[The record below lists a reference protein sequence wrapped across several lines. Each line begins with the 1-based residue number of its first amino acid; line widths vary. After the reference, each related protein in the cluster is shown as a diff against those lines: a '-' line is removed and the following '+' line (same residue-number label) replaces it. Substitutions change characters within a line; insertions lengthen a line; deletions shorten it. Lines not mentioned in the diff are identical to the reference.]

1 MGGAASETADR
12 RADDGHRGAPGRPG
26 ALPARAGL
34 VRRSADSGRGWR
46 TLLPR
51 DALARTAEAR
61 SGVCLVTPDRS
72 RRPAR
77 LREAI
82 PRSHRE
88 GYRVPPPR
96 KVETVA
102 PVRRARRR
110 GGGAPWRNA
119 RRVFR
124 GEGGLGE
131 AAGRA
136 GSGAR
141 APARPGAVDG
151 RTNRIAS
158 LSSTPGGTPVSM
170 RCSRPNRR
178 RTGPSG
184 IVRVE
189 GYPLVG
195 AARRLEWSLGRVD
208 AEFGSA
214 TGDGS
219 TAVGCVGAA
228 VVVPGGA
235 VDPAVAAGF
244 AVGGEGRPPTR
255 RASVSDSRPRGL
267 TWAGSKSGRATS
279 TPGCFKC
286 RRRVGRLQ
294 PGRVVSG
301 PGPYPPASVPWIL
314 QKRCRPCS
322 RACVPS

>member
-1 MGGAASETADR
+1 MFLDKRSNLIGHGKQLCPLLLIERDGKATEAIDR
-12 RADDGHRGAPGRPG
+12 HA
-26 ALPARAGL
+26 ALPANL
-34 VRRSADSGRGWR
+34 
-46 TLLPR
+46 
-51 DALARTAEAR
+51 
-61 SGVCLVTPDRS
+61 
-72 RRPAR
+72 
-77 LREAI
+77 
-82 PRSHRE
+82 
-88 GYRVPPPR
+88 
-96 KVETVA
+96 
-102 PVRRARRR
+102 
-110 GGGAPWRNA
+110 
-119 RRVFR
+119 
-124 GEGGLGE
+124 
-131 AAGRA
+131 
-136 GSGAR
+136 
-141 APARPGAVDG
+141 
-151 RTNRIAS
+151 
-158 LSSTPGGTPVSM
+158 
-170 RCSRPNRR
+170 
-178 RTGPSG
+178 
-184 IVRVE
+184 
-189 GYPLVG
+189 
-195 AARRLEWSLGRVD
+195 VD
-208 AEFGSA
+208 AEFGLA